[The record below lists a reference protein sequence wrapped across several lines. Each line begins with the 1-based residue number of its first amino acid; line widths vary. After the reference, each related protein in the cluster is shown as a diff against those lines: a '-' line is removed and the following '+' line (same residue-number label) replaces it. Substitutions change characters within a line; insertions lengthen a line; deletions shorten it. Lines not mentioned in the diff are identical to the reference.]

1 MSTTIRRA
9 AVLGSGTMGAA
20 IAAHLA
26 NAGIPTLLLDLPTE
40 GKDRN
45 AIARGG
51 LERAAKARPASFM
64 DRGRM
69 TYVTVG
75 NLEDDLAKL
84 KDCDWVLEAVVEKL
98 EVKHA
103 IWEKV
108 EKVIGERTIV
118 SSNSSGIPMRHQI
131 RGRTPSFKERF
142 CGAHF
147 FNPPRYLHL
156 LELIPTEDTE
166 PAVLATLRDFGDR
179 VLGKGI
185 VIANDVPGFVG
196 NRIGVYSLLH
206 CVRVMDKMKLTPDV
220 VDALTGPI
228 LGRPKSATLRTADVT
243 GIDVLFYVAGGLA
256 ASTEGEDYSMPP
268 VVHKLMEKKLYGE
281 KSGAGFY
288 KRVKDAKGKSQ
299 ILSLNFETMEYEAK
313 PKPELPE
320 LAPIVKMRSALE
332 RTKALLALD
341 TPVGEFTRETL
352 YEMMHFA
359 AEKVGVVCEDPHEI
373 DNALKWGFGWEL
385 GPFELYDGLGIANV
399 VEGFKKLGK
408 TVPELVQEHLT
419 SNKLFCV
426 ANASTIGDGAHFSLA
441 AYKVARPKRIVQTT
455 KGASLI
461 DIGDGALLLEFHSKA
476 NSLGDDAM
484 ELMQAAQVAV
494 PKAFAG
500 LVIGNEGQHFSA
512 GANLAF
518 ILQMGQEKKFL
529 AIEKMISGF
538 QATVVGLRYAPF
550 PVVSAGFGMALGGGC
565 ETLLA
570 SDLVQAHAEL
580 YCGLVELGVGLIPAG
595 GGTAEMLIR
604 FTQQNLPGADI
615 FEAAKRAFELIATA
629 KVSGSALEAR
639 NLGFLREHDQITM
652 NKRRLIADAKAAMLA
667 MARDYTPPVPR
678 SIPVT
683 GEQGYAN
690 LKYIAYSM
698 KLAGL
703 ASEHDVHL
711 ANSLAKVLSGGLQNS
726 QRVVTEQHLL
736 DLEREVF
743 LELTG
748 HPKSQERIAHMLT
761 AGKALRN

>member
-26 NAGIPTLLLDLPTE
+26 NAGILTLLLDLPTE

-45 AIARGG
+45 AIARAG

-64 DRGRM
+64 DRGRAPL
-69 TYVTVG
+69 VTIG
-75 NLEDDLAKL
+75 NFDDDLPKL
-84 KDCDWVLEAVVEKL
+84 SACDWVVEAIVEKL
-98 EVKHA
+98 EVKRSL
-103 IWEKV
+103 WEKV
-108 EKVIGERTIV
+108 EKVIGEHTIV
-118 SSNSSGIPMRHQI
+118 SSNSSGIPMNLQI
-131 RGRTPSFKERF
+131 EGRSASFKQRF

-147 FNPPRYLHL
+147 FNPPRYLYL
-156 LELIPTEDTE
+156 LELIATPDTD
-166 PAVLATLRDFGDR
+166 PAVLGKLRDFGDR

-185 VIANDVPGFVG
+185 VLANDVPGFVG
-196 NRIGVYSLLH
+196 NRIGVYSMLH
-206 CVRVMDKMKLTPDV
+206 CVRVMDKMKLTPEV
-220 VDALTGPI
+220 VDALTGPL

-243 GIDVLFYVAGGLA
+243 GLDVLFHVAGGLA
-256 ASTEGEDYSMPP
+256 ASTKGEDYSLPP
-268 VVHKLMEKKLYGE
+268 VVDKLMEKKAYGE

-288 KRVKDAKGKSQ
+288 KRVKDERGKSQ
-299 ILSLNFETMEYEAK
+299 ILSLNFDTMEYEAR
-313 PKPELPE
+313 PKVELPE
-320 LAPIVKMRSALE
+320 LASIVKVPGALE
-332 RTKALLALD
+332 RTRALLALD
-341 TPVGEFTRETL
+341 APAGEFTRETL

-359 AEKVGVVCEDPHEI
+359 AEKVGVVCADPHEI

-385 GPFELYDGLGIANV
+385 GPFDLYDGLGLASV
-399 VEGFKKLGK
+399 VEGFRKLGK
-408 TVPELVQEHLT
+408 SVPALVQQHLT
-419 SNKLFCV
+419 SGKPFYDKSH
-426 ANASTIGDGAHFSLA
+426 AAGPDRAHFSLA
-441 AYKVARPKRIVQTT
+441 AYKTANPTRIVQSS

-484 ELMQAAQVAV
+484 EMMLAAQAAV
-494 PKAFAG
+494 PQGFVG

-580 YCGLVELGVGLIPAG
+580 YCGLVEMGVGLIPAG
-595 GGTAEMLIR
+595 GGTTEMLIR
-604 FTQQNLPGADI
+604 FTQQLMPGADL
-615 FEAAKRAFELIATA
+615 FEAAKRAFELIAMG
-629 KVSGSALEAR
+629 KVSASALDAR

-652 NKRRLIADAKAAMLA
+652 NKRRLIADAKASMLA
-667 MARDYTPPVPR
+667 TARDYTPPVAR
-678 SIPVT
+678 TIAVM

-698 KLAGL
+698 KLAGM
-703 ASEHDVHL
+703 ASEHDVYL
-711 ANSLAKVLSGGLQNS
+711 ASGLAKILSGGLQNH

-748 HPKSQERIAHMLT
+748 NPKSQERIAHMLKV
-761 AGKALRN
+761 GKPLRN

>member
-1 MSTTIRRA
+1 M
-9 AVLGSGTMGAA
+9 
-20 IAAHLA
+20 
-26 NAGIPTLLLDLPTE
+26 PTE

-45 AIARGG
+45 AIARAG
-51 LERAAKARPASFM
+51 LERAAKAKPPSFM
-64 DRGRM
+64 DRDRAAL
-69 TYVTVG
+69 VTIG
-75 NLEDDLAKL
+75 NLEDDLPKL
-84 KDCDWVLEAVVEKL
+84 KNCDWVLEAIVEKL

-103 IWEKV
+103 LWEKV
-108 EKVIGERTIV
+108 EKVIGEHTII
-118 SSNSSGIPMRHQI
+118 SSNSSGIPMRYQV
-131 RGRTPSFKERF
+131 RGRSASFKERF

-185 VIANDVPGFVG
+185 VIANDVPGFIG
-196 NRIGVYSLLH
+196 NRVGVYSLLH
-206 CVRVMDKMKLTPDV
+206 CVRVMDRLKLAPDV

-243 GIDVLFYVAGGLA
+243 GIDVLFYVAQGLA
-256 ASTEGEDYSMPP
+256 ASTQDEDYSLPP
-268 VVHKLMEKKLYGE
+268 VVHQLMEKKLYGE

-332 RTKALLALD
+332 RTQALLALD
-341 TPVGEFTRETL
+341 TPAGEFTRQTL

-359 AEKVGVVCEDPHEI
+359 AEKVGIVCENPLEI

-385 GPFELYDGLGIANV
+385 GPFALYDGLGIANV
-399 VEGFKKLGK
+399 AEAFKKMGK
-408 TVPELVQEHLT
+408 TVPEIVQEHLT
-419 SNKLFCV
+419 SGRGFYDKSG
-426 ANASTIGDGAHFSLA
+426 STIGDGGHFSLA

-484 ELMQAAQVAV
+484 EMMQAAHVAV

-529 AIEKMISGF
+529 AIEKMIAGF

-595 GGTAEMLIR
+595 GGTTEMLIR
-604 FTQQNLPGADI
+604 FTQQVLPGADI

-629 KVSGSALEAR
+629 KVSGSALDAR
-639 NLGFLREHDQITM
+639 KLGFLREHDLITM
-652 NKRRLIADAKAAMLA
+652 NKYRLIEDAKASMLA

-678 SIPVT
+678 SIPVM

-698 KLAGL
+698 KLAGM

-711 ANSLAKVLSGGLQNS
+711 ANSLAKILSGGLQNS
-726 QRVVTEQHLL
+726 QRVVSEQHLL

>member
-1 MSTTIRRA
+1 MFTTIRRA

-26 NAGIPTLLLDLPTE
+26 NAGIPTLLLDLATA

-45 AIARGG
+45 AIARAG
-51 LERAAKARPASFM
+51 LERAAKVKPASFM
-64 DRGRM
+64 DLGRAAL
-69 TYVTVG
+69 VTIG
-75 NLEDDLAKL
+75 NLEDDLPKL
-84 KDCDWVLEAVVEKL
+84 AACDWVLEAIVEKL
-98 EVKHA
+98 EVKRVL
-103 IWEKV
+103 WEKV
-108 EKVIGERTIV
+108 EKVIGEHTII
-118 SSNSSGIPMRHQI
+118 SSNSSGIPMNLQAE
-131 RGRTPSFKERF
+131 GRSASFKQRF

-156 LELIPTEDTE
+156 LELIATPDTD
-166 PAVLATLRDFGDR
+166 PGVLAKLRDFGDR

-185 VIANDVPGFVG
+185 VLANDVPGFVG
-196 NRIGVYSLLH
+196 NRIGVYSMLH
-206 CVRVMDKMKLTPDV
+206 CVRVMDRMKLTPEV

-243 GIDVLFYVAGGLA
+243 GLDVLFYVAVGLA
-256 ASTEGEDYSMPP
+256 ASTTGEDYSLPP
-268 VVHKLMEKKLYGE
+268 VVHQLMEKKAYGE

-288 KRVKDAKGKSQ
+288 KRVKDVKGKSQ
-299 ILSLNFETMEYEAK
+299 ILSLNFDTMEYEAR
-313 PKPELPE
+313 PKVELPE
-320 LAPIVKMRSALE
+320 LAPILKMRSALE
-332 RTKALLALD
+332 RTQALLALD
-341 TPVGEFTRETL
+341 TPVGAFTRETL

-359 AEKVGVVCEDPHEI
+359 AEKVGVVCEDPQEI
-373 DNALKWGFGWEL
+373 DNGLKWGFGWEL
-385 GPFELYDGLGIANV
+385 GAFELYDGLGLANV

-408 TVPELVQEHLT
+408 TVPAIVQEHLT
-419 SNKLFCV
+419 SGGGFTDKS
-426 ANASTIGDGAHFSLA
+426 ASSIGDGAHFSLA
-441 AYKVARPKRIVQTT
+441 AYKVARARKIVQTS

-461 DIGDGALLLEFHSKA
+461 DLGDGALLLEFHSKA

-484 ELMQAAQVAV
+484 EMMQAAQVQV

-518 ILQMGQEKKFL
+518 ILEMGLEKKFL
-529 AIEKMISGF
+529 AIEKMILGF
-538 QATVVGLRYAPF
+538 QSTVVGLRYAPF

-580 YCGLVELGVGLIPAG
+580 YCGLVEMGVGLIPAG

-604 FTQQNLPGADI
+604 FTQQLMPGADL
-615 FEAAKRAFELIATA
+615 FEAAKRAFELIAMG
-629 KVSGSALEAR
+629 KVSTSALDAK
-639 NLGFLREHDQITM
+639 NLGFLREHDLITM

-678 SIPVT
+678 MIPVM

-698 KLAGL
+698 KLAGM
-703 ASEHDVHL
+703 ASEHDVYL
-711 ANSLAKVLSGGLQNS
+711 AGSLAKVLSGGLQNS
-726 QRVVTEQHLL
+726 QKIVTEQHLL

-748 HPKSQERIAHMLT
+748 HPKSQERIAHMLK
-761 AGKALRN
+761 AGKPLRN

>member
-1 MSTTIRRA
+1 
-9 AVLGSGTMGAA
+9 
-20 IAAHLA
+20 
-26 NAGIPTLLLDLPTE
+26 
-40 GKDRN
+40 
-45 AIARGG
+45 
-51 LERAAKARPASFM
+51 
-64 DRGRM
+64 
-69 TYVTVG
+69 
-75 NLEDDLAKL
+75 
-84 KDCDWVLEAVVEKL
+84 
-98 EVKHA
+98 
-103 IWEKV
+103 
-108 EKVIGERTIV
+108 
-118 SSNSSGIPMRHQI
+118 
-131 RGRTPSFKERF
+131 
-142 CGAHF
+142 
-147 FNPPRYLHL
+147 
-156 LELIPTEDTE
+156 
-166 PAVLATLRDFGDR
+166 
-179 VLGKGI
+179 
-185 VIANDVPGFVG
+185 
-196 NRIGVYSLLH
+196 
-206 CVRVMDKMKLTPDV
+206 VMDKMKLTPDV

-256 ASTEGEDYSMPP
+256 ESTKGEDYSLPA
-268 VVHKLMEKKLYGE
+268 VVHKLMEKKSYGE

-299 ILSLNFETMEYEAK
+299 ILSLNFDTMEYEAR

-332 RTKALLALD
+332 RTQALLALD
-341 TPVGEFTRETL
+341 GPAGDFTRETL

-385 GPFELYDGLGIANV
+385 GPFDLYDGLGIAKV

-408 TVPELVQEHLT
+408 SVPALVQEHL
-419 SNKLFCV
+419 
-426 ANASTIGDGAHFSLA
+426 ASGQAFYEKSATTIGDGAHFSLA
-441 AYKVARPKRIVQTT
+441 AYKVARPKKIVQAT

-476 NSLGDDAM
+476 NSLGDDAIEM
-484 ELMQAAQVAV
+484 MQVAQVEV

-595 GGTAEMLIR
+595 GGTTEMLIR
-604 FTQQNLPGADI
+604 FTQQLLPGADI

-629 KVSGSALEAR
+629 KVSASALDAR
-639 NLGFLREHDQITM
+639 NLGFLREHDLITM
-652 NKRRLIADAKAAMLA
+652 NKRRLLADAKASMLA

-678 SIPVT
+678 SILVT

-698 KLAGL
+698 KLAGM

-711 ANSLAKVLSGGLQNS
+711 ANSLARILSGGMLNH
-726 QRVVTEQHLL
+726 QRVVSEQHLL

-761 AGKALRN
+761 VGKALRN

>member
-20 IAAHLA
+20 ISAHLA
-26 NAGIPTLLLDLPTE
+26 NAGIPTLLLDLPTD

-45 AIARGG
+45 AIARAG
-51 LERAAKARPASFM
+51 LDRAAKARPASFM
-64 DRGRM
+64 DRGRAAL
-69 TYVTVG
+69 VTVG
-75 NLEDDLAKL
+75 NFDDDLAKL
-84 KDCDWVLEAVVEKL
+84 GDCDWVLEAVVEKL
-98 EVKHA
+98 EVKHS

-108 EKVIGERTIV
+108 EKVIGEHTIV
-118 SSNSSGIPMRHQI
+118 SSNSSGIPMHLQI
-131 RGRTPSFKERF
+131 EGRSESFKQRF

-156 LELIPTEDTE
+156 LELIATAATDR
-166 PAVLATLRDFGDR
+166 AVLAQLRDFGDR

-185 VIANDVPGFVG
+185 VLANDVPGFVG
-196 NRIGVYSLLH
+196 NRIGVYAMLH
-206 CVRVMDKMKLTPDV
+206 SVRVMDRMKLPPEV
-220 VDALTGPI
+220 VDALSGPI

-243 GIDVLFYVAGGLA
+243 GLDVLFYVAAGLA
-256 ASTEGEDYSMPP
+256 ASTTGEDYSLPP
-268 VVHKLMEKKLYGE
+268 VVHQLMEKKAYGE

-299 ILSLNFETMEYEAK
+299 ILALNFDTLEYESRSV
-313 PKPELPE
+313 PELPE
-320 LAPIVKMRSALE
+320 IAAIAKTRSALE
-332 RTKALLALD
+332 RTRALLALD
-341 TPVGEFTRETL
+341 TPAGAFTRETL

-359 AEKVGVVCEDPHEI
+359 AEKVGIVCEDPHEI

-385 GPFELYDGLGIANV
+385 GPFELYDGLGLANV

-408 TVPELVQEHLT
+408 TIPSLVQEHLSSASPFYGASA
-419 SNKLFCV
+419 SN
-426 ANASTIGDGAHFSLA
+426 IGDGAHFSLS
-441 AYKVARPKRIVQTT
+441 AYKIARPKRIVQTN

-461 DIGDGALLLEFHSKA
+461 DVGDGALLLEFHSKA

-484 ELMQAAQVAV
+484 EMMVLAQEVV
-494 PKAFAG
+494 VSGFAG

-538 QATVVGLRYAPF
+538 QSTVVGLRYAPF

-595 GGTAEMLIR
+595 GGTTEMLIR
-604 FTQQNLPGADI
+604 FTQQLLPGVDV
-615 FEAAKRAFELIATA
+615 FEAAKRAFELIAMG
-629 KVSGSALEAR
+629 KVSASALDAR
-639 NLGFLREHDQITM
+639 NLGYLREHDLITM
-652 NKRRLIADAKAAMLA
+652 NKRRLIADAKASMLA
-667 MARDYTPPVPR
+667 MARDYTPPLPR
-678 SIPVT
+678 SVPVM
-683 GEQGYAN
+683 GGQGYAN
-690 LKYIAYSM
+690 LKYIAYSL
-698 KLAGL
+698 KLAGMASDYDVRL
-703 ASEHDVHL
+703 ACG
-711 ANSLAKVLSGGLQNS
+711 LAKILSGGMQNH

-748 HPKSQERIAHMLT
+748 DPKSQERIAHMLKT
-761 AGKALRN
+761 GKPLRN